1 MIKDGIQMLAI
12 VLIYPL
18 ESHKFCAGIAAVQ
31 HIQKSPE
38 KW

>member
-1 MIKDGIQMLAI
+1 MRAI

-18 ESHKFCAGIAAVQ
+18 ASCKLCAGIAAAQ

-38 KW
+38 KR